1 MNNEQLEK
9 VLNTYLEDKSLEEFF
24 EEFNL
29 TPLEV
34 VEAIWDEGLLDEEIL
49 ERFIPSDV

>member
-29 TPLEV
+29 TPLEI
-34 VEAIWDEGLLDEEIL
+34 VEVIYDEGLLDDEIL
-49 ERFIPSDV
+49 ERFTPSDA